1 MLKKI
6 RTTISGDEYWD
17 SKLKKTIFVP
27 FGQEVPNEESDEE
40 TGDSKNEGVEEN
52 QEGRED
58 ISGFTISELKEYAVG
73 KGIEIPKEITKRDD
87 ILEFLS

>member
-27 FGQEVPNEESDEE
+27 FGQKVPNVELKFEVGEVKAQE
-40 TGDSKNEGVEEN
+40 VGYGEVEGVEL
-52 QEGRED
+52 D
-58 ISGFTISELKEYAVG
+58 SLTIPQLKEYAAG

>member
-27 FGQEVPNEESDEE
+27 FGQKVPNEESDEE

-52 QEGRED
+52 QEGHED
-58 ISGFTISELKEYAVG
+58 ISGFTIPKLKEYAAD

>member
-1 MLKKI
+1 MLKI

-27 FGQEVPNEESDEE
+27 FGQKVPNEDSDEE

-52 QEGRED
+52 QESHED
-58 ISGFTISELKEYAVG
+58 ISGFTISELKEYAAG